1 MSELRLGLAQL
12 NPTVGDLVGNSQKIL
27 QAAKHCAF
35 QGISLL
41 ITPELSLC
49 GYPPQDLLL
58 DPLFVENC
66 QTALHHLA
74 LRIPPKIGVLVGTVF
89 PNPDW
94 WQKGEKPLFNGAA
107 LLLDGRIR
115 YSFYKQLLP
124 DYDVFDE
131 HRYFQPGA
139 QVNILRWEGVRF
151 GVTICEDLWN
161 DEQFWSGK
169 RYPQNPIPAL
179 MERGVDILINMSAS
193 PYWQGKGALREALLA
208 HCARKYQ
215 VPVIY
220 VNQVGATDQ
229 LIFDGRNL
237 IVDGTGQVVQRGRAF
252 TPEVQTVGYVQG
264 QWQDT
269 RVQPPPAPWAELWQG
284 LALGIRDYV
293 HKSGFQ
299 RVVLGLSG
307 GIDSAV
313 VAALAVQAL
322 GAEQV
327 LGVLMPSPYSS
338 DHSVTDALA
347 LAANLGIKTEK
358 IPIHPLM
365 DAYAQ
370 SLNPLFQGYASDVT
384 EENIQSRIRGTLLM
398 ALANKFHALVLAT
411 GNKSELAVGYCTL
424 YGDMCGALAPI
435 GDLFKTQVYALA
447 QWYNNDTKQR
457 GENRCIPESILTKA
471 PSAELKP
478 HQTDQESLPPYEVL
492 DDILQRWLSERQTP
506 EQIAQAGY
514 DLTLVEQV
522 LQLVQ
527 RAEFKRFQAAP
538 VLKISERGFDRG
550 WRVPN
555 IAQPPR
561 RKLPLNP

>member
-12 NPTVGDLVGNSQKIL
+12 NPTVGDLLGNSQKIL
-27 QAAKHCAF
+27 QAAKNCAF
-35 QGISLL
+35 QEVSLL

-74 LRIPPKIGVLVGTVF
+74 LRIPPKIGVLVGTIF
-89 PNPDW
+89 PNSDW
-94 WQKGEKPLFNGAA
+94 WQTGEKPLFNGAA

-115 YSFYKQLLP
+115 YTFYKQLLP

-139 QVNILRWEGVRF
+139 QVNLLRWQGVRF

-169 RYPQNPIPAL
+169 RYPQNPVPAL
-179 MERGVDILINMSAS
+179 IERGIDILINMSAS
-193 PYWQGKGALREALLA
+193 PYWQGKSALRESLLG
-208 HCARKYQ
+208 HCARQYQ

-237 IVDGTGQVVQRGRAF
+237 IFDAGGQVMHRGRGF
-252 TPEVQTVGYVQG
+252 TQEVQTVTYDQG
-264 QWQDT
+264 QWQNT
-269 RVQPPPAPWAELWQG
+269 RLQNPPEPWAEVGQALG
-284 LALGIRDYV
+284 LGIRDYV

-338 DHSVTDALA
+338 AHSVTDALA

-358 IPIHPLM
+358 IPIQNLM
-365 DAYAQ
+365 ETYAA

-384 EENIQSRIRGTLLM
+384 EENIQSRIRGDLLM
-398 ALANKFHALVLAT
+398 ALANKFQALVLAT

-424 YGDMCGALAPI
+424 YGDMCGALAPL

-447 QWYNNDTKQR
+447 RWYNEYTQLR
-457 GENRCIPESILTKA
+457 GETALIPAHILTKA

-478 HQTDQESLPPYEVL
+478 GQTDQDSLPPYAVL
-492 DDILQRWLSERQTP
+492 DDILHRWLSERQTP
-506 EQIAQAGY
+506 AQIAQAGH
-514 DLTLVEQV
+514 DPV
-522 LQLVQ
+522 LIERVFQLVQ

-555 IAQPPR
+555 VAQPPR
-561 RKLPLNP
+561 HNLPLNP

>member
-1 MSELRLGLAQL
+1 
-12 NPTVGDLVGNSQKIL
+12 
-27 QAAKHCAF
+27 
-35 QGISLL
+35 
-41 ITPELSLC
+41 
-49 GYPPQDLLL
+49 
-58 DPLFVENC
+58 
-66 QTALHHLA
+66 
-74 LRIPPKIGVLVGTVF
+74 
-89 PNPDW
+89 
-94 WQKGEKPLFNGAA
+94 
-107 LLLDGRIR
+107 
-115 YSFYKQLLP
+115 
-124 DYDVFDE
+124 
-131 HRYFQPGA
+131 
-139 QVNILRWEGVRF
+139 
-151 GVTICEDLWN
+151 LWN

-169 RYPQNPIPAL
+169 RYPENPIPTL
-179 MERGVDILINMSAS
+179 MERGIDILINMSAS

-215 VPVIY
+215 VPVLY

-237 IVDGTGQVVQRGRAF
+237 ILDGTGQVVQRGRAF
-252 TPEVQTVGYVQG
+252 TQEVQTVGYVQG

-269 RVQPPPAPWAELWQG
+269 RVQTPPAPWAEVWQA

-322 GAEQV
+322 GAQQV

-447 QWYNNDTKQR
+447 QWYNDNTKQR
-457 GENRCIPESILTKA
+457 GETGTIPESILTKA

-478 HQTDQESLPPYEVL
+478 HQTDQDSLPPYEVL
-492 DDILQRWLSERQTP
+492 DEILQRWLSERQTP
-506 EQIAQAGY
+506 EQIAQAGH
-514 DLTLVEQV
+514 DPALVERV
-522 LQLVQ
+522 FQLVQ

-561 RKLPLNP
+561 HKLPLNP

>member
-1 MSELRLGLAQL
+1 MRELRLGLAQL
-12 NPTVGDLVGNSQKIL
+12 NPTVGDLLGNSQKIL
-27 QAAKHCAF
+27 QAAKQCAF

-49 GYPPQDLLL
+49 GYPPQDLVL

-66 QTALHHLA
+66 QTVLHHLA
-74 LRIPPKIGVLVGTVF
+74 LRLPPKIGVLVGSIF

-94 WQKGEKPLFNGAA
+94 WKKGEKPLFNGAA
-107 LLLDGRIR
+107 LLCDGRIR
-115 YSFYKQLLP
+115 YTFYKQLLP

-131 HRYFQPGA
+131 HRYFQPGR
-139 QVNILRWEGVRF
+139 QVNVLRWQEWRLGI
-151 GVTICEDLWN
+151 TICEDVWN
-161 DEQFWSGK
+161 DEEFWSGR
-169 RYPQNPIPAL
+169 RYPENPVQAL
-179 MERGVDILINMSAS
+179 IERGIDVLINMSAS
-193 PYWQGKGALREALLA
+193 PYWRGKPAMRESLLA

-215 VPVIY
+215 IPLIY
-220 VNQVGATDQ
+220 VNQVGGTDALVFDGQ
-229 LIFDGRNL
+229 NLIFDRTGTVVHRGRGFTQE
-237 IVDGTGQVVQRGRAF
+237 VQVV
-252 TPEVQTVGYVQG
+252 THVQG

-269 RVQPPPAPWAELWQG
+269 RIHPPLEPWAEVWQA
-284 LALGIRDYV
+284 LVLGIQDYV
-293 HKSGFQ
+293 RKSGFQ

-322 GAEQV
+322 GPEQV

-347 LAANLGIKTEK
+347 LAANLGIATEK
-358 IPIHPLM
+358 IPIHALM
-365 DAYAQ
+365 ASYTTTLA
-370 SLNPLFQGYASDVT
+370 PLFQNYAADVT

-424 YGDMCGALAPI
+424 YGDMCGALAPL

-447 QWYNNDTKQR
+447 HWYNEYTKAQR
-457 GENRCIPESILTKA
+457 GMAVIPPAILTKA

-478 HQTDQESLPPYEVL
+478 GQTDQDTLPPYPVL
-492 DDILQRWLSERQTP
+492 DDILHRWLHERQTP
-506 EQIAQAGY
+506 DQIAQAGH
-514 DLTLVEQV
+514 DRALIDRVM
-522 LQLVQ
+522 QLVQ

-538 VLKISERGFDRG
+538 VLKMSERGFDRG
-550 WRVPN
+550 WRFPN

-561 RKLPLNP
+561 YKLSLNP